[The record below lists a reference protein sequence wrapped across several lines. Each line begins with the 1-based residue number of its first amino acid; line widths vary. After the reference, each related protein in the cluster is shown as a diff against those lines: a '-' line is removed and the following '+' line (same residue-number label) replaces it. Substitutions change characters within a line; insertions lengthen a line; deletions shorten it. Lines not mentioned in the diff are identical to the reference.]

1 MFADAIELDLTPV
14 EGRDFVN
21 EHVVNK
27 PVDQNVCGNKR
38 FGGKGGQ
45 RRRVHR
51 QSPVKGFSLC
61 DIYNIY
67 HNRGEVKEEK
77 IGQSRVLGKN
87 HGSVIGR

>member
-1 MFADAIELDLTPV
+1 MFADAIELDLAPV

-21 EHVVNK
+21 EHVVNQL
-27 PVDQNVCGNKR
+27 VDQNVCGDKR
-38 FGGKGGQ
+38 FRGKGGK

-51 QSPVKGFSLC
+51 QSPVKGFSLI

-67 HNRGEVKEEK
+67 HNRGEVKEGK
-77 IGQSRVLGKN
+77 IGQSRVFVEK